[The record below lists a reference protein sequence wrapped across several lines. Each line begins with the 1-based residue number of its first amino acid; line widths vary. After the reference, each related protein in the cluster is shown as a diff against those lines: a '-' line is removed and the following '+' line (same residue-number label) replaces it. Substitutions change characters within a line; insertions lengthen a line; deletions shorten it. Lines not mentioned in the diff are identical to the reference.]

1 MSDSV
6 LTALVDD
13 KVWTLERPVWFSGVR
28 QRVYTTVLRL
38 NDGSLLLHSPAPPTD
53 ALAAELS
60 PGNPAGYEILDES
73 LFSIFKRDLDEK

>member
-1 MSDSV
+1 MPRR
-6 LTALVDD
+6 LVIVGGPNGAGKTTFAMDY
-13 KVWTLERPVWFSGVR
+13 L
-28 QRVYTTVLRL
+28 QVYPYKYL
-38 NDGSLLLHSPAPPTD
+38 SAD